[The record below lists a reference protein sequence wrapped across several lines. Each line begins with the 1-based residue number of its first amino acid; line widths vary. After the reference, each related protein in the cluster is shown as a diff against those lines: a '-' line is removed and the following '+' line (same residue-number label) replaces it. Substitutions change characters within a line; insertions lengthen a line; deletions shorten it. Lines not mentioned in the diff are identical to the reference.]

1 MAQTP
6 PAPSASQVSAA
17 NKWLNTVAVMP
28 ATILEV
34 LDMTIANVAPDHI
47 RGTLSAGVDEAA
59 RVMTSYII
67 GNAIVND
74 QLSSPL

>member
-1 MAQTP
+1 
-6 PAPSASQVSAA
+6 
-17 NKWLNTVAVMP
+17 MP